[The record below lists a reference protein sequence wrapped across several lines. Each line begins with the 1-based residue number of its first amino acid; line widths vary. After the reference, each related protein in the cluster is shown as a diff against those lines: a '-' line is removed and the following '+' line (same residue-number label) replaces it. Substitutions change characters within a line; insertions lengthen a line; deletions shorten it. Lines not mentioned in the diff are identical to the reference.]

1 MGQMYALSKVFTMT
15 PITRLLQLKD
25 EKGYTFIHPFDD
37 EDVIAGQGTH
47 RFGVIG
53 TTPGSRGRNH
63 SDRRG
68 WADLRS
74 RLCHQE
80 LEPEYQSLRSAS
92 QRSAQHVKL
101 YRAWEN
107 RTPRRCPYHSRRY
120 RRKKE
125 PGIHTFDLCQQY
137 VDEIVSVTDDEI
149 STAILAL
156 IEQHKLIAEGAGAV
170 AVAAAMFNKVP
181 IKGKKK

>member
-1 MGQMYALSKVFTMT
+1 M
-15 PITRLLQLKD
+15 KD

-37 EDVIAGQGTH
+37 EDVIAGQGTI
-47 RFGVIG
+47 GLELLEQLPEVEAVIIPIG
-53 TTPGSRGRNH
+53 G
-63 SDRRG
+63 G

-107 RTPRRCPYHSRRY
+107 RTPQRCPYHSRRY
-120 RRKKE
+120 RREKE

-137 VDEIVSVTDDEI
+137 VDEIVSVTDDESFHRYPRI
-149 STAILAL
+149 DRAT
-156 IEQHKLIAEGAGAV
+156 
-170 AVAAAMFNKVP
+170 
-181 IKGKKK
+181 

>member
-1 MGQMYALSKVFTMT
+1 M
-15 PITRLLQLKD
+15 
-25 EKGYTFIHPFDD
+25 
-37 EDVIAGQGTH
+37 
-47 RFGVIG
+47 
-53 TTPGSRGRNH
+53 
-63 SDRRG
+63 
-68 WADLRS
+68 ADLWS

-101 YRAWEN
+101 YRAWEIERLEGV
-107 RTPRRCPYHSRRY
+107 RTIADGIAV
-120 RRKKE
+120 KE

-181 IKGKKK
+181 SKGKK

>member
-1 MGQMYALSKVFTMT
+1 M
-15 PITRLLQLKD
+15 
-25 EKGYTFIHPFDD
+25 
-37 EDVIAGQGTH
+37 
-47 RFGVIG
+47 
-53 TTPGSRGRNH
+53 
-63 SDRRG
+63 
-68 WADLRS
+68 ADLRS

-107 RTPRRCPYHSRRY
+107 RRLKGVRTIADGIAV
-120 RRKKE
+120 KE

-181 IKGKKK
+181 IKGKKVICLISGGNIDVNILSRVIGRGLQKSGRSCSMTIDW

>member
-1 MGQMYALSKVFTMT
+1 ME
-15 PITRLLQLKD
+15 QLP
-25 EKGYTFIHPFDD
+25 EV
-37 EDVIAGQGTH
+37 EAVID
-47 RFGVIG
+47 
-53 TTPGSRGRNH
+53 

-80 LEPEYQSLRSAS
+80 LEPGYQSLRSAS
-92 QRSAQHVKL
+92 QRSAQHVNSIEHGKIERL
-101 YRAWEN
+101 EGV
-107 RTPRRCPYHSRRY
+107 RTIADGIAV
-120 RRKKE
+120 KE

-181 IKGKKK
+181 SKGKK